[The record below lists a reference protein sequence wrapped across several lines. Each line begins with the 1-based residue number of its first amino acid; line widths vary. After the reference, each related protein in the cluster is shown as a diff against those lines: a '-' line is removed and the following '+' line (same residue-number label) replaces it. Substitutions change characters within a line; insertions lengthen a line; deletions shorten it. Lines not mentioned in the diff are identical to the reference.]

1 MWRRKRPLDN
11 NKKVLSNGIEKGSKA
26 LIPSGGH
33 ETISTA
39 GAKAEWPAAQ
49 KTVKKAITSLITKR
63 KKPIVNPFLTSLV
76 WFPKIEPSV
85 LISPNQKKHY
95 TYCCYKT

>member
-1 MWRRKRPLDN
+1 MKGIKLKGLDNKHKGCIKLLESKFHMWHSPLDN

-39 GAKAEWPAAQ
+39 GAKAEWHQ
-49 KTVKKAITSLITKR
+49 T
-63 KKPIVNPFLTSLV
+63 
-76 WFPKIEPSV
+76 
-85 LISPNQKKHY
+85 
-95 TYCCYKT
+95 